1 MLAISE
7 TTLRTLETTARPLFG
22 RRLQLALAEKYQH
35 FLPRFP
41 DRVQAAI
48 VGNMLGRAA
57 RWSIHGQQALLA
69 FCELMIAVAADFDEQ
84 PQVRAL
90 LDAEKGGR
98 DRVVLDLPGRVGE
111 EAWAEA
117 AGNATTVPFYIGPA
131 LIGQAPAEQA
141 AAAIALALHDRP
153 EAANASAAVQSA
165 AGAAAGLGLG
175 ADADSLLVVAACRSF
190 YGEAFDE
197 RRLAWAPEIFS
208 SGLPAKA
215 ILNAL
220 RLRLALDF
228 ARFV

>member
-7 TTLRTLETTARPLFG
+7 TTLRTMEVTARPLFA
-22 RRLQLALAEKYQH
+22 RRVQLALAEKYQH

-41 DRVQAAI
+41 DHVQVAI

-57 RWSIHGQQALLA
+57 NWSIHSQQGLLA

-84 PQVRAL
+84 PEIRGL

-98 DRVVLDLPGRVGE
+98 DRVVLDLPGRVSE
-111 EAWAEA
+111 AAWAA
-117 AGNATTVPFYIGPA
+117 AASNATTVPFYIRPA

-153 EAANASAAVQSA
+153 EAAGASAAVQSA
-165 AGAAAGLGLG
+165 ESVAAKLGLG
-175 ADADSLLVVAACRSF
+175 GDADSLLVIAASRSF

-197 RRLAWAPEIFS
+197 RRLAWAPDVFN

>member
-7 TTLRTLETTARPLFG
+7 TTLRTLEVTARPLFAQ
-22 RRLQLALAEKYQH
+22 RVQLALAEKYQH

-41 DRVQAAI
+41 DHVQAAI
-48 VGNMLGRAA
+48 VANMLGRAA
-57 RWSIHGQQALLA
+57 RWSIHGQQALVA

-84 PQVRAL
+84 PEVRAL

-98 DRVVLDLPGRVGE
+98 DRVVLDLPEKVSE
-111 EAWAEA
+111 AAWAEA
-117 AGNATTVPFYIGPA
+117 ASNATTVPFYIRPA

-141 AAAIALALHDRP
+141 AAAIALALHDRQ
-153 EAANASAAVQSA
+153 EVASASAAVQQAESA
-165 AGAAAGLGLG
+165 AARLGLG
-175 ADADSLLVVAACRSF
+175 GDADTLLVIAACRSF

-197 RRLAWAPEIFS
+197 RRLAWAPEIFN
-208 SGLPAKA
+208 SGLSAKA
-215 ILNAL
+215 MLNAL

>member
-7 TTLRTLETTARPLFG
+7 TTLRTLEVTARPLFA
-22 RRLQLALAEKYQH
+22 RRVQLALADKYQH

-41 DRVQAAI
+41 DHVQAAI
-48 VGNMLGRAA
+48 VANMLGRAA
-57 RWSIHGQQALLA
+57 RWSINGQQALLA

-84 PQVRAL
+84 PGIRAL

-98 DRVVLDLPGRVGE
+98 DQVVLDLPGKAGE
-111 EAWAEA
+111 DAWAEA
-117 AGNATTVPFYIGPA
+117 AGNATTVPFYIRPG
-131 LIGQAPAEQA
+131 LIGQAAQEQA
-141 AAAIALALHDRP
+141 TAAVVLALYDRP
-153 EAANASAAVQSA
+153 EAATASTAVQSA
-165 AGAAAGLGLG
+165 ESAAAKLGLG

-190 YGEAFDE
+190 YGEAFAD
-197 RRLAWAPEIFS
+197 RRLAWAPEIFG

-220 RLRLALDF
+220 RLKLALDF